1 MKGDVN
7 AVFIGTHAL
16 YPLLSFKG
24 YFILFLSFLFDK
36 YSVTMKINST
46 LTVLEK
52 RMGLILYHSDQSS
65 TNLLKDV
72 YEVLQ

>member
-1 MKGDVN
+1 M
-7 AVFIGTHAL
+7 AHMLFTL
-16 YPLLSFKG
+16 CSLSKA
-24 YFILFLSFLFDK
+24 ILHLSFLFDK
-36 YSVTMKINST
+36 YSIIKKINST
-46 LTVLEK
+46 FTVLEK

>member
-16 YPLLSFKG
+16 YPLLSFKC
-24 YFILFLSFLFDK
+24 YFILILSFPFDK
-36 YSVTMKINST
+36 NSIIKKINST
-46 LTVLEK
+46 FTVLEK
-52 RMGLILYHSDQSS
+52 RMGIILYHSDQSS